1 MPRVYDSSGR
11 EPEATQNLAARHAI
25 FDGRTRLGKELGLVK
40 VPTGAPNSD
49 AASQPR
55 AKGGNEEHQA
65 RAGEKRGAARA

>member
-1 MPRVYDSSGR
+1 MAR
-11 EPEATQNLAARHAI
+11 EALENLAAGHVI
-25 FDGRTRLGKELGLVK
+25 FEGRTRLEKELGLVK
-40 VPTGAPNSD
+40 VPTVAPNSD